1 MAVANAV
8 LDVIKEDS
16 LQENSLIV
24 GSYMKDQ
31 LDILKETHGC
41 IGDVRGVG
49 LMIGLELVTSK
60 ETKVPFKDLAE
71 KIMQL

>member
-1 MAVANAV
+1 MAIGNAV

-24 GSYMKDQ
+24 GGYLKDQ
-31 LDILKETHGC
+31 LDILKEKHGC

-49 LMIGLELVTSK
+49 LMMGIELVTNK
-60 ETKVPFKDLAE
+60 DTKVPFKDLAE
-71 KIMQL
+71 KVMQL